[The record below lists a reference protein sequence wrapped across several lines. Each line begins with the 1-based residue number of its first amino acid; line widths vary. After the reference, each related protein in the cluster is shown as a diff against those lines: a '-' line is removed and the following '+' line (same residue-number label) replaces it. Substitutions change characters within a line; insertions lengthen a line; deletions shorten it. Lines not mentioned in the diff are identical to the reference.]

1 MKKISVLDRILLLI
15 TSLLAAYQIS
25 FGINGLN
32 TLSTW
37 GYTIGFG
44 VLLVAG
50 LLLII
55 LGFEGLES
63 QIVVIVSTL
72 IPLSISLGLVTEH
85 LSQFT
90 IPYLI
95 FAILGF
101 AAIAITRYTVEGKT
115 ATIILA
121 ITHGIAGSLITFL
134 PIILSIQGKVPGGYF
149 LVGVAGALIGVGGLL
164 LAFLKAGKPILS
176 QKFILTVLPALLLL
190 MTAAF
195 VYGFSFR

>member
-15 TSLLAAYQIS
+15 TGLLAAYQIS
-25 FGINGLN
+25 FGLNGLN
-32 TLSTW
+32 ILSTW
-37 GYTIGFG
+37 SYTAGFG

-72 IPLSISLGLVTEH
+72 IPLSISLGLVAEH
-85 LSQFT
+85 LPQFT
-90 IPYLI
+90 VPYLI

-101 AAIAITRYTVEGKT
+101 AAIAITRYTAESKT

-121 ITHGIAGSLITFL
+121 VTHGIAGSLITFL

-176 QKFILTVLPALLLL
+176 QKMILTVLPALLLL